1 MMAKTSSR
9 AMAVVS
15 ACALLAG
22 CHKPAAGAKTAAASQ
37 PMAVSV
43 TTVKSMALRGG
54 LSSSGLL
61 VSQYEAAVSTQL
73 NGYRVAQVYVDQ
85 GAQVKAG
92 QPMAKLDDTL
102 LHSQVVE
109 QQAMVAQQQVAAER
123 SQAEA
128 QRVAGLDNAGVLP
141 EEQIIERRLA
151 ARSAKAAVA
160 AAQAQ
165 LDDLLTR
172 EKLMIVRAPVSGLVL
187 TRTVRPGDIA
197 APATPMFTIATDDIV
212 ELNAEVPESNLP
224 QIKAGDR
231 ADVALPN
238 GATVNGVVR
247 VVSPQVDAQT
257 KLGHVRVTLP
267 VRADL
272 RPGGY
277 GRAIF
282 LQSSRSGIVVP
293 ENAVHFDVDG
303 ASVMVLQADDRV
315 RRAPVRTGE
324 RAQGLV
330 ELTQGPPAG
339 TTILLG
345 GGAFVLDGDKV
356 TPVHVDDSLG
366 DTGAGR

>member
-9 AMAVVS
+9 AIAVVS
-15 ACALLAG
+15 VCALLAG
-22 CHKPAAGAKTAAASQ
+22 CQKPAADAKTAPGQ

-109 QQAMVAQQQVAAER
+109 QQAVVAQQQVAAER
-123 SQAEA
+123 SEAEA

-151 ARSAKAAVA
+151 ARSAKAVVA

-324 RAQGLV
+324 RAQGMV

-356 TPVHVDDSLG
+356 TPVRADASAG
-366 DTGAGR
+366 DGAAR